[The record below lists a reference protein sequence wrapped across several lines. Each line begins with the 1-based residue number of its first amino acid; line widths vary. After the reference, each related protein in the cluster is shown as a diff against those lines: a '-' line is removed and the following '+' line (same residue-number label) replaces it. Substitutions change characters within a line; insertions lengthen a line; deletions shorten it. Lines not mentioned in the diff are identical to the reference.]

1 MKKLALALVCMF
13 SVAFFASCT
22 KTIEHP
28 EPSIAVMTGE
38 DYFVTGTVENPTI
51 IDFDDENAESW
62 QYGFLVKSNEQ
73 TNKEL
78 SSLIVTWEWVDE
90 EGGIDSYCDTIDLT
104 GKTSYEYSD
113 YVFEQERDI
122 FTIIEMTVKAV
133 VIDVD
138 NQRNTATLAYKV
150 QMEEQPI
157 IGHTIEWVRKANQ
170 LQGNTEQEMAA
181 MGLKWTGSYKDEYF
195 ATIEPLND
203 DVIMYLCDGD
213 DFDDIV
219 YWSDKYAYFN
229 DLAETA
235 DPVENYRNITTNNSA
250 DYNDMLAIINGEDL
264 NLIRISHAQIDNLGS
279 AGTQIT
285 ITGYAK

>member
-38 DYFVTGTVENPTI
+38 NFVTGTVDNPTI
-51 IDFDDENAESW
+51 IDYDDENAENF
-62 QYGFLVKSNEQ
+62 QYGFHVEYNAETK
-73 TNKEL
+73 KEL

-90 EGGIDSYCDTIDLT
+90 DGGIDSYCDTIDLT
-104 GKTSYEYSD
+104 GKTSYDYSD
-113 YVFEQERDI
+113 YVFEQDRDI
-122 FTIIEMTVKAV
+122 LTIIDMTVKAV

-150 QMEEQPI
+150 QMEEDAL
-157 IGHTIEWVRKANQ
+157 IGRTIEWVRKADQ

-181 MGLKWTGSYKDEYF
+181 MGLKWTRSYKDVYY

-203 DVIMYLCDGD
+203 DVVMYLCDGD

-229 DLAETA
+229 NLAETA
-235 DPVENYRNITTNNSA
+235 DPVENYRNITTNNDSS
-250 DYNDMLAIINGEDL
+250 YNDMLAVVYGDDL
-264 NLIRISHAQIDNLGS
+264 FLVHITYADIETGS
-279 AGTQIT
+279 YGTQIT
-285 ITGYAK
+285 ITGEAK